1 MKVVQMLAQGVRVEQ
16 RNHIRANGDVLMKKE
31 FLRDENDVFGKR
43 RGIDLCLT
51 TLNLAIMVAR

>member
-1 MKVVQMLAQGVRVEQ
+1 MLAQGVRVEQ